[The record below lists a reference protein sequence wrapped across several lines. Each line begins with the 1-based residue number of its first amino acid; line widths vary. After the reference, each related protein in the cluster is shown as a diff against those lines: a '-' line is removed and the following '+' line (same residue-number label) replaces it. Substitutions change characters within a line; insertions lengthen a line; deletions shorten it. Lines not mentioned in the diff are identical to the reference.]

1 MKNLRFYF
9 LLFGLL
15 ILSLSLAQT
24 QQNDLSKFIND
35 YTTTNSNLNI
45 KLISDYNTILF
56 VSLLVAVNLLILGY
70 LGANL
75 FELPELKVF
84 FKQELM
90 QVFATALI
98 AVSIVGIFYF
108 LNTLLDSST
117 NYLKSPCVYTPQNI
131 PKSLAYANCYL
142 DNLID
147 TVKKILQENIRTS
160 INFGRE
166 TFKSVGYQV
175 ATGGFYT
182 GETARPKAYQRL
194 DVEIKT
200 TEAHFLNSFLIS
212 LLFQKVFLNY
222 FIPVV
227 GPFFILLGLVARVF
241 FFTRRLG
248 GLLIAFGFGLLV
260 VWPLTYLIS
269 WLTFQGSLAGSQF
282 SSEQNQYCPPECM
295 IEPPA
300 AYNSSINPN
309 GEYKPTSFISRK
321 DLSILIST
329 LGGSDKKDIYN
340 KLKSN
345 GIQPC
350 FLEQFL
356 KESDIP
362 SLSSPPP
369 FSISDSKNCSVECR
383 KIPLDLRICN
393 ETACSNI
400 PPACKIIPAMGLEN
414 FTHYKEKNSAYC
426 SNESHCSNCP
436 KECKG
441 ELKEVNFSNPSN
453 DYPTDQEGIAIGLKR
468 DPYNCFDQCSTCPST
483 CRYYTKDS
491 SGSNILLFA
500 NTAECKN
507 CDKCLDYVNSE
518 NKPICMSYVPD
529 IAATDCFYSCGPAR
543 SLREVITSGISGV
556 CPYECRLYFDP
567 NSEDYKDPIFKD
579 FCENIPA
586 CNRCPIGCKLNVS
599 AVIAQIQEQNK
610 NNQVCSEP
618 PNVKSSFP
626 QTEFNYNCAR
636 CPLSCRFNDKEV
648 ALKPF
653 LSKVFYPIFCSYNEN
668 YKIRCN
674 SQEIVDGIY
683 LYTGCSWEGGA
694 PPPDAPSSPKYSP
707 AINAYLVTNNREIC
721 PDFIAPYIT
730 DPTLKQVLYLQVDTT
745 KKEVQLRPNPYSSPE
760 CVLDKDAAVFCT
772 APYCS
777 AKIDYP
783 NFAYL
788 VNISDINSM
797 IYPNISNCELSTAL
811 VNILTNSSKYQFAVY
826 LNISNSLDDSL
837 LGNLSISNLNTAQE
851 ACIPIINVPDTS
863 ISPSCGSYVQSSNQN
878 RPMLNGAACP
888 EVCRYLPLFNSSNK
902 IAQEFVS
909 KYCANL
915 TLTFSSRNKQHNCE
929 PFCNGL
935 VRPQD
940 VSYCQ
945 SEGYSCQQLSPDKY
959 WVRNTSI
966 PLNVSHPQPYCNKS
980 VILNDSN
987 TWIRGNEVWW
997 NSSSG
1002 CRDSRYGYI
1011 NFTLENSYAP
1021 YRCTRQSKYEGLD
1034 KLINQRLKDLGY
1046 SNPDYRECGEIV
1058 SNPDYIF
1065 CGNYTINYYQ
1075 NTITINALDNICIAR
1090 YNARAAP
1097 ALSYECYNN
1106 DMSTFV
1112 NSKEI
1117 QPIKK
1122 DDNCQQVP
1130 LVYRTDPS
1138 YFPSPWPFGG
1148 IVPTSQGL
1156 NKCSYKTNAPNNN
1169 FKAIKGIGWACP
1181 IRCRIVNEDGKAGL
1195 GCTPEDL
1202 KLQQLAG
1209 YQDFIK
1215 NVSYACDNYHLS
1227 NQCKLSIKEVACSDC
1242 IEFCEEDCRFLPYVR
1257 TDCSMCMPS
1266 TKFSSATAMDEL
1278 SVQAGLFAPTAWM
1291 TIGLLLIPSLI
1302 LPSFSIVILLSFVRG
1317 LSAFL
1322 GGDIDIPGLFRLI

>member
-15 ILSLSLAQT
+15 ILSLSLAQA
-24 QQNDLSKFIND
+24 QQDDLSNFIKD
-35 YTTTNSNLNI
+35 YTATNPNLNI
-45 KLISDYNTILF
+45 KLISDDNNNSNNNYINILAL
-56 VSLLVAVNLLILGY
+56 SLAVAVILLILGY
-70 LGANL
+70 FGANL
-75 FELPELKVF
+75 FDLPELKVF

-98 AVSIVGIFYF
+98 AVSIFGIFYF
-108 LNTLLDSST
+108 LNTLLESST
-117 NYLKSPCVYTPQNI
+117 NYLKSPCVYIPQNI

-147 TVKKILQENIRTS
+147 TVKKILQDNIRTS

-166 TFKSVGYQV
+166 TFKSVGYQIT
-175 ATGGFYT
+175 TGGLYT
-182 GETARPKAYQRL
+182 GKTARPKAYQRL

-222 FIPVV
+222 FIPVL

-300 AYNSSINPN
+300 AYNLSINPN
-309 GEYKPTSFISRK
+309 GEYKPNSFISRK

-329 LGGSDKKDIYN
+329 LGGSDKKEIYN
-340 KLKSN
+340 KLISN

-350 FLEQFL
+350 FLEEFL
-356 KESDIP
+356 NESDI
-362 SLSSPPP
+362 SSP
-369 FSISDSKNCSVECR
+369 FSLSDSKNCTVECR

-400 PPACKIIPAMGLEN
+400 PSACKIIPAMGLEN
-414 FTHYKEKNSAYC
+414 FTNYKEKNSAYC
-426 SNESHCSNCP
+426 SNEAHCSNCP

-441 ELKEVNFSNPSN
+441 ELKEVNFISPPPN
-453 DYPTDQEGIAIGLKR
+453 YPTDQEGIAIGLKNNT
-468 DPYNCFDQCSTCPST
+468 YNCSEQCSKCPST
-483 CRYYTKDS
+483 CRYYTKDFN
-491 SGSNILLFA
+491 GDNILLFA
-500 NTAECKN
+500 NTAECKD
-507 CDKCLDYVNSE
+507 CKSCLGYVNSE

-529 IAATDCFYSCGPAR
+529 IAATDCLYSCGPAL
-543 SLREVITSGISGV
+543 SLREVVTSGISGV
-556 CPYECRLYFDP
+556 CPYECRLYFDD
-567 NSEDYKDPIFKD
+567 SSKDYKDPIFQA
-579 FCENIPA
+579 FCETIPA
-586 CNRCPIGCKLNVS
+586 CKSCPTGCKLNVS
-599 AVIAQIQEQNK
+599 AVINQMQTQNNK
-610 NNQVCSEP
+610 VSCSEP
-618 PNVKSSFP
+618 PTFNPFNEK
-626 QTEFNYNCAR
+626 EFNYNCAR

-668 YKIRCN
+668 YKITCK
-674 SQEIVDGIY
+674 SQEIVDGIS
-683 LYTGCSWEGGA
+683 LYTGCKWESGVSPPGA
-694 PPPDAPSSPKYSP
+694 PSPPAYSP
-707 AINAYLVTNNREIC
+707 AQTAYLVTNNREIC
-721 PDFIAPYIT
+721 PDFIAPDT
-730 DPTLKQVLYLQVDTT
+730 TPTLKQVLYLQVDTV

-760 CVLDKDAAVFCT
+760 CVLDKDAAVFC
-772 APYCS
+772 ADPYCS
-777 AKIDYP
+777 AKINYP

-797 IYPNISNCELSTAL
+797 IYPNISNCELSPEL

-826 LNISNSLDDSL
+826 LNISNTLDDSL
-837 LGNLSISNLNTAQE
+837 LRNLSISILKPAQN

-863 ISPSCGSYVQSSNQN
+863 ISSSCGRYETSNQN
-878 RPMLNGAACP
+878 QNRFMLNGAACP

-902 IAQEFVS
+902 IAQDFVS

-935 VRPQD
+935 VRHED

-945 SEGYSCQQLSPDKY
+945 SEGYSCEQLSQNTY

-966 PLNVSHPQPYCNKS
+966 PLNVSHDRPYCNKS

-987 TWIRGNEVWW
+987 TWISSDAVWW

-1002 CRDSRYGYI
+1002 CQDSRYGYI
-1011 NFTLENSYAP
+1011 NFTLEPNYAP

-1034 KLINQRLKDLGY
+1034 ELINQRLKDLGY

-1097 ALSYECYNN
+1097 ALSYECYTN

-1130 LVYRTDPS
+1130 LVYRTVPS

-1148 IVPTSQGL
+1148 IQPTGL
-1156 NKCSYKTNAPNNN
+1156 NKCSYKTSAPNND
-1169 FKAIKGIGWACP
+1169 FKAIKGSGWACP
-1181 IRCRIVNEDGKAGL
+1181 IRCRIANEDGKAGL

-1202 KLQQLAG
+1202 ELQQLDR
-1209 YQDFIK
+1209 YKDFIN
-1215 NVSYACDNYHLS
+1215 NVSYACDDYHLS

-1317 LSAFL
+1317 LSGFL